1 MMAEGTKKRVVGI
14 SSPLLPLLF
23 LVCVVGLFLA
33 PAAEAQDAAPA
44 RSAPAGDVENGK
56 KLFNTIGCWQCHGY
70 SGQGGSGPKI
80 APDPIPYPAFNRY
93 VRKPSG
99 SMPPYSPK
107 VVADSALA
115 DIYSF
120 LLTIPKPP
128 DPDAI
133 PLLNSD

>member
-1 MMAEGTKKRVVGI
+1 LEAAVRGLRSEAFRILRLTVGFAI
-14 SSPLLPLLF
+14 F
-23 LVCVVGLFLA
+23 TFMIG
-33 PAAEAQDAAPA
+33 APA
-44 RSAPAGDVENGK
+44 RSQESAPAGDAENGK
-56 KLFNTIGCWQCHGY
+56 KLFNAIGCWQCHGY

-107 VVADSALA
+107 VLSDAALA

-120 LLTIPKPP
+120 LVTIPKPP
-128 DPDAI
+128 DPDSI
-133 PLLNSD
+133 PLLNND